1 VETIIDQLKAVN
13 SKSFLEEIKKPENV
27 KILTLENYNNPTK
40 WNDLEKFI
48 NLEQL
53 QLKNCFIEN
62 STFFPSISKIN
73 KLNLLRYDNECFF
86 KASEEKIKISP
97 LNIDKIILDF
107 NYIEDVSLSLLT
119 LKDQENNFINSFPNY
134 PTAYQNIKV
143 IELNNYDEF
152 LKKVK
157 NDDYDFE
164 YADLYNG
171 KDLFYNCDIYNL
183 SRLKKLENIKFSS
196 DKDNKISEIV
206 LDKILNLPN
215 HKKIKIN
222 NSLIKDIKDSYFKG
236 QNLYLDYTYYP
247 YDDNLYTDIKKH
259 SFYNDCIEVHWPSQK
274 YHGYKEK
281 FKELL
286 KQEINHVFVG
296 PTFDFMWET
305 YVDYEG
311 TSVSDF
317 EKEFFKIRGLKK
329 ITFEFPAKSTNLDDD
344 ALTFQN
350 KDYNGSIME
359 EFISFINK
367 GLKKNIEIEIDF
379 KDIKSFNDIN
389 EIHDEYIQL
398 FYLYINIQNDKK
410 LKDKFKIKNLTI
422 QQCEKYFEQLI
433 FNKFKSIV
441 VIDDQSNSKI
451 LKKFKDVDF
460 LLNYSIDWG
469 LEHLIINSGLVSYEL
484 SKIDAP
490 EEEVFKDFLY
500 EDDFWWKQFTSEE
513 NCNNPGKAKVFVK
526 KSLLDNSKKIIFNN
540 LETISFHYV
549 GKQTIWSDTNDF
561 GDKAF
566 AIPKSINLT
575 NIKNLR
581 VSNSPY
587 LSLPDLKIFENL
599 ETLEINNHL
608 DENKE
613 NFKTLPSFKYLK
625 NFSIN
630 MYYPTIKEEEK
641 EPLKNLENS
650 KNLESIN
657 IDGIHTTRYNFETD
671 VERWSLSDV
680 KLDKISSLKKLK
692 QLKINGISL
701 EDLKGLK
708 NLDNIEKFELINPTV
723 ITKAMNSDEGTMDPP
738 MTEENLLFIKNMNN
752 LTELK
757 LFLPRFSLEESN
769 FNPKKLVSLINP
781 NLKELNLMCG
791 YEKDQIDRVHS
802 IYEQCISK
810 LTKLEKLRIDINC
823 INPPE
828 LKYNDKIKDAH
839 EKAKIKRN
847 NKASNPLIIDFKKL
861 VKMKNLR
868 EIDIDVDPY
877 FGIKT
882 ANTIEI
888 VNCETLK
895 KINLDFD
902 YQDVEIDL
910 DELNLIFDKIA
921 TDRQKFLIKMN
932 KNKTY
937 KDKEDVVT
945 SRYWLNEED
954 KEKYDLIE
962 EQEEREIEINN
973 KDLSDRIF
981 DTFKKKD
988 KK

>member
-1 VETIIDQLKAVN
+1 METIVDQLKTVN
-13 SKSFLEEIKKPENV
+13 SKTFLEEVKNPENV
-27 KILTLENYNNPTK
+27 KILTLENYNNSTK

-53 QLKNCFIEN
+53 QLKNCLIEN
-62 STFFPSISKIN
+62 NIFFPSLAKIN

-107 NYIEDVSLSLLT
+107 NYIEDVNLSLLNV
-119 LKDQENNFINSFPNY
+119 KDQENNFINTFPSY
-134 PTAYQNIKV
+134 PTAYQNIK
-143 IELNNYDEF
+143 ILELNNYDEF
-152 LKKVK
+152 LEKVK

-164 YADLYNG
+164 YSDLYQG

-183 SRLKKLENIKFSS
+183 SRLKKLENIKLSS
-196 DKDNKISEIV
+196 NKDNKITDIV

-259 SFYNDCIEVHWPSQK
+259 NSYNDCIEVHWQSQK
-274 YHGYKEK
+274 YNGYKDK

-305 YVDYEG
+305 YMDYEG

-317 EKEFFKIRGLKK
+317 EKEFFKIKGLKK
-329 ITFEFPAKSTNLDDD
+329 ITFEFPAKPTNLDDD
-344 ALTFQN
+344 ELTFQN

-359 EFISFINK
+359 EFISFINR
-367 GLKKNIEIEIDF
+367 GLQKNIEIEIDF
-379 KDIKSFNDIN
+379 KDIKSFSDIN
-389 EIHDEYIQL
+389 ESHDEYVQL
-398 FYLYINIQNDKK
+398 IYLYINIQSDKK
-410 LKDKFKIKNLTI
+410 LKYKFKIKNLTV
-422 QQCEKYFEQLI
+422 QQCEKYFNQLI

-460 LLNYSIDWG
+460 LMNYSIDWG
-469 LEHLIINSGLVSYEL
+469 LEHLTINSGLVSYEL

-490 EEEVFKDFLY
+490 EEEVFKEFLY
-500 EDDFWWKQFTSEE
+500 EDDFWWRQFNSEE

-561 GDKAF
+561 GDKTF
-566 AIPKSINLT
+566 TIPKSINLT
-575 NIKNLR
+575 NIKNLS

-587 LSLPDLKIFENL
+587 LNLPDLKVFENL
-599 ETLEINNHL
+599 DTLNISNHL

-613 NFKTLPSFKYLK
+613 NYKTLPSFKYLK
-625 NFSIN
+625 NFKIN
-630 MYYPTIKEEEK
+630 MYYPTIKEEHK
-641 EPLKNLENS
+641 DPLKNLEKS
-650 KNLESIN
+650 QNLESIDIN
-657 IDGIHTTRYNFETD
+657 GIHTTQYNPETD
-671 VERWSLSDV
+671 GERWSLSDV
-680 KLDKISSLKKLK
+680 KLDKIGSLKKLK
-692 QLKINGISL
+692 KLRIDGISL
-701 EDLKGLK
+701 EDLKELK
-708 NLDNIEKFELINPTV
+708 NLNNIEKFELTNPTV
-723 ITKAMNSDEGTMDPP
+723 ITKAMNSDEGTVDPP
-738 MTEENLLFIKNMNN
+738 MTEENLLFIKDMKN

-757 LFLPRFSLEESN
+757 LFLPRFFLEESD
-769 FNPKKLVSLINP
+769 FNPKKLLSLINP
-781 NLKELNLMCG
+781 GLKELSLMCG
-791 YEKDQIDRVHS
+791 YEKDKIENVHA

-810 LTKLEKLRIDINC
+810 LPELEKLRIDINC
-823 INPPE
+823 IDAPE
-828 LKYNDKIKDAH
+828 LKYNDKIKDAYK
-839 EKAKIKRN
+839 KAKIKRN
-847 NKASNPLIIDFKKL
+847 SKTSNPLVIDFKKL

-882 ANTIEI
+882 GNTIEI
-888 VNCETLK
+888 VNCKKLK

-910 DELNLIFDKIA
+910 EELSLIFDKIA

-937 KDKEDVVT
+937 RNKEDVVT
-945 SRYWLNEED
+945 SRYYLNEED

-962 EQEEREIEINN
+962 EQDEREIEINDR
-973 KDLSDRIF
+973 DLSDRIF
-981 DTFKKKD
+981 DTFKKEK
-988 KK
+988 

>member
-1 VETIIDQLKAVN
+1 METIVDQLKTVN
-13 SKSFLEEIKKPENV
+13 SKSFLEEVKNPENV
-27 KILTLENYNNPTK
+27 KILTLENYNNSTK

-53 QLKNCFIEN
+53 QLKNCLIEN
-62 STFFPSISKIN
+62 NTFFPSIAKIN

-107 NYIEDVSLSLLT
+107 NYIEDVNLSLLN
-119 LKDQENNFINSFPNY
+119 LKDQENNFINTFPSY
-134 PTAYQNIKV
+134 PTAYQNIK
-143 IELNNYDEF
+143 ILELNNYDEF

-157 NDDYDFE
+157 NDDFDFE
-164 YADLYNG
+164 YSDLYQG

-196 DKDNKISEIV
+196 DKDNKITDIV

-259 SFYNDCIEVHWPSQK
+259 SSYNDCIEVHWPSQK
-274 YHGYKEK
+274 YNGYKEK

-305 YVDYEG
+305 YMDYEG

-317 EKEFFKIRGLKK
+317 EKEFFKIKGLKK
-329 ITFEFPAKSTNLDDD
+329 ITFEFPSKPTNLDDD
-344 ALTFQN
+344 ELTFHN

-367 GLKKNIEIEIDF
+367 GLQKDIEVEIDF
-379 KDIKSFNDIN
+379 KDIKSFSDIN
-389 EIHDEYIQL
+389 ESHDEYVQL
-398 FYLYINIQNDKK
+398 IYLYINIQSDKK
-410 LKDKFKIKNLTI
+410 LKDKFKIKNLTV
-422 QQCEKYFEQLI
+422 QQCEKYFNQLI

-460 LLNYSIDWG
+460 LMNYSIDWG
-469 LEHLIINSGLVSYEL
+469 LEHLTINSGLVSYEL

-500 EDDFWWKQFTSEE
+500 EDDVWWRQFSSEE

-540 LETISFHYV
+540 LETISFHYI
-549 GKQTIWSDTNDF
+549 GKVNIWNDQNDF
-561 GDKAF
+561 EKKTF
-566 AIPKSINLT
+566 TIPKSINYN
-575 NIKNLR
+575 NIKNLSITR
-581 VSNSPY
+581 SPY
-587 LSLPDLKIFENL
+587 LNLQDLKIFENL
-599 ETLEINNHL
+599 ESLWVEGHL
-608 DENKE
+608 DENKKDY
-613 NFKTLPSFKYLK
+613 KTLPTFKSLK
-625 NFSIN
+625 EITIGLF
-630 MYYPTIKEEEK
+630 YPLIKEEDK
-641 EPLKNLENS
+641 EPFKNFEKSQNLERIRITG
-650 KNLESIN
+650 L
-657 IDGIHTTRYNFETD
+657 YNDNDDTG
-671 VERWSLSDV
+671 RWSLSDI
-680 KLDKISSLKKLK
+680 KLGNINSLKKLK
-692 QLKINGISL
+692 ELEISGISMA
-701 EDLKGLK
+701 DLKEIKSLQNLK
-708 NLDNIEKFELINPTV
+708 KFHLINPTV
-723 ITKAMNSDEGTMDPP
+723 ITKTMNSDEGTIDPP
-738 MTEENLLFIKNMNN
+738 MTEENLLFIKDMKN

-781 NLKELNLMCG
+781 SLKELNLMCG
-791 YEKDQIDRVHS
+791 YEKDQIENVHA

-810 LTKLEKLRIDINC
+810 LTELEKLTIDINC
-823 INPPE
+823 IHAPE

-839 EKAKIKRN
+839 KKAILKRN
-847 NKASNPLIIDFKKL
+847 NKASNPLVIDFKKL

-868 EIDIDVDPY
+868 EIDINVDPY

-888 VNCETLK
+888 VNCKKLK

-902 YQDVEIDL
+902 YQDVEFDL
-910 DELNLIFDKIA
+910 EELNLIFDKIA
-921 TDRQKFLIKMN
+921 TDRQKFLVKMN

-945 SRYWLNEED
+945 GRYYLNEED

-962 EQEEREIEINN
+962 EQDEREIEINDR
-973 KDLSDRIF
+973 DLSDIIF

>member
-1 VETIIDQLKAVN
+1 METIVDQLKTVN
-13 SKSFLEEIKKPENV
+13 SKTFLEEVKNPENV
-27 KILTLENYNNPTK
+27 KILTLENYNNSTK

-53 QLKNCFIEN
+53 QLKNCLIEN
-62 STFFPSISKIN
+62 NIFFPSLAKIN

-107 NYIEDVSLSLLT
+107 NYIEDVNLSLLNV
-119 LKDQENNFINSFPNY
+119 KDQENNFINTFPSY
-134 PTAYQNIKV
+134 PTAYQNIK
-143 IELNNYDEF
+143 ILELNNYDEF
-152 LKKVK
+152 LEKVK

-164 YADLYNG
+164 YSDLYQG

-183 SRLKKLENIKFSS
+183 SRLKKLENIKLSS
-196 DKDNKISEIV
+196 NKDNKITDIV

-259 SFYNDCIEVHWPSQK
+259 NSYNDCIEVHWPSQK
-274 YHGYKEK
+274 YNGYKDK

-305 YVDYEG
+305 YMDYEG

-317 EKEFFKIRGLKK
+317 EKEFFKIKGLKK
-329 ITFEFPAKSTNLDDD
+329 ITFEFPAKPTNLDDD
-344 ALTFQN
+344 ELTFQN

-359 EFISFINK
+359 EFISFINR
-367 GLKKNIEIEIDF
+367 GLQKNIEIEIDF
-379 KDIKSFNDIN
+379 KDIKSFSDIN
-389 EIHDEYIQL
+389 ESHDEYVQL
-398 FYLYINIQNDKK
+398 IYLYINIQSDKK
-410 LKDKFKIKNLTI
+410 LKYKFKIKNLTV
-422 QQCEKYFEQLI
+422 QQCEKYFNQLI

-460 LLNYSIDWG
+460 LMNYSIDWG
-469 LEHLIINSGLVSYEL
+469 LEHLTINSGLVSYEL

-490 EEEVFKDFLY
+490 EEEVFKEFLY
-500 EDDFWWKQFTSEE
+500 EDDFWWRQFNSEE

-549 GKQTIWSDTNDF
+549 GKQTIYTDANDF
-561 GDKAF
+561 GDKTF
-566 AIPKSINLT
+566 TIPKSINLT
-575 NIKNLR
+575 NIKNLS

-587 LSLPDLKIFENL
+587 LNLPDLKVFENL
-599 ETLEINNHL
+599 DTLNISNHL

-613 NFKTLPSFKYLK
+613 NYKTLPSFKYLK
-625 NFSIN
+625 NFKIN
-630 MYYPTIKEEEK
+630 MYYPTIKEEHK
-641 EPLKNLENS
+641 DPLKNLEKS
-650 KNLESIN
+650 QNLESIDIN
-657 IDGIHTTRYNFETD
+657 GIHTTQYNPETD
-671 VERWSLSDV
+671 GERWSLSDV
-680 KLDKISSLKKLK
+680 KLDKIGSLKKLK
-692 QLKINGISL
+692 KLRIDGISL
-701 EDLKGLK
+701 EDLKELK
-708 NLDNIEKFELINPTV
+708 NLNNIEKFELTNPTV
-723 ITKAMNSDEGTMDPP
+723 ITKAMNSDEGTVDPP
-738 MTEENLLFIKNMNN
+738 MTEENLLFIKDMKN

-757 LFLPRFSLEESN
+757 LFLPRFFLEESD
-769 FNPKKLVSLINP
+769 FNPKKLLSLINP
-781 NLKELNLMCG
+781 GLKELSLMCG
-791 YEKDQIDRVHS
+791 YEKDKIENVHA

-810 LTKLEKLRIDINC
+810 LPELEKLRIDINC
-823 INPPE
+823 IDAPE
-828 LKYNDKIKDAH
+828 LKYNDKIKDAYK
-839 EKAKIKRN
+839 KAKIKRN
-847 NKASNPLIIDFKKL
+847 SKTSNPLVIDFKKL

-882 ANTIEI
+882 GNTIEI
-888 VNCETLK
+888 VNCKKLK

-910 DELNLIFDKIA
+910 EELSLIFDKIA

-937 KDKEDVVT
+937 RNKEDVVT
-945 SRYWLNEED
+945 SRYYLNEED

-962 EQEEREIEINN
+962 EQDEREIEINDR
-973 KDLSDRIF
+973 DLSDRIF
-981 DTFKKKD
+981 DTFKKEK
-988 KK
+988 